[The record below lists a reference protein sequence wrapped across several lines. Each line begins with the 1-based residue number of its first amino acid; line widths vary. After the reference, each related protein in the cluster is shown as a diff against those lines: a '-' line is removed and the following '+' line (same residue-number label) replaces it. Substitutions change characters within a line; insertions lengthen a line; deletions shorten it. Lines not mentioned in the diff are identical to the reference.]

1 MIGRVARGDVGETE
15 PTTLLQH
22 VFYAV
27 DSGRYVEVGAFADE
41 PHAIG
46 HVFQRAGWLGGHGS
60 ANGAPIATLLARVGQ
75 ADIHW
80 MKLHSN
86 ALAAGMLDD
95 WTDGTARPWV
105 VALAGTRAIPEWDLH
120 LRGHG
125 YYFAAAD
132 AADRYFVRGD
142 RPELAAALADA
153 AWQEWDQRLRDT
165 QQAAYG
171 HQRRAGAAEAA
182 QSAALTHA
190 HNAHVAMGMAHQHIA
205 AIFASTSWRV
215 TKPLRWLARLRRT
228 PQAALRQLGSYG
240 AAPALRVARRLG
252 RSPAPDVATHQTS
265 LHVLPDV
272 PVTPP
277 PPPHPLNLV
286 GPSIQHLLLDAIARQ
301 RPTQEVS

>member
-1 MIGRVARGDVGETE
+1 MIRTAVLGAMGRNG
-15 PTTLLQH
+15 PPNLLQQ
-22 VFYAV
+22 VFYAI

-46 HVFQRAGWLGGHGS
+46 PAFQRAGWLGSHGS
-60 ANGAPIATLLARVGQ
+60 ANGVPIDTLLARVGA

-95 WTDGTARPWV
+95 WENSTVRPWV

-120 LRGHG
+120 LRAHG

-132 AADRYFVRGD
+132 AAARYFFRED

-153 AWQEWDQRLRDT
+153 AWHEWDQRLHDT
-165 QQAAYG
+165 QQATYR
-171 HQRRAGAAEAA
+171 HQRMEAAAEAA
-182 QSAALTHA
+182 RSTALTHA
-190 HNAHVAMGMAHQHIA
+190 HNAHVAMGMAHQQIA
-205 AIFASTSWRV
+205 AIFSSTSWRV

-252 RSPAPDVATHQTS
+252 RPPAPEQATHQVPPF
-265 LHVLPDV
+265 VLPDL
-272 PVTPP
+272 PVLPP
-277 PPPHPLNLV
+277 PPPHSLNLV

-301 RPTQEVS
+301 RTTDGFS